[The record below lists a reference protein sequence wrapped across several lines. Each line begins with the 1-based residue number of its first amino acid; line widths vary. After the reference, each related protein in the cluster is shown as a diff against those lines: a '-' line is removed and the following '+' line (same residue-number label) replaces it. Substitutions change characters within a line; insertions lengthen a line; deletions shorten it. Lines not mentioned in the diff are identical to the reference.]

1 LKTFSGVWKENNLPG
16 ILYDTSVYVAA
27 LRQGNATIFTQRRDE
42 KSPLWLSAVVL
53 EELYVGS
60 QNRALKKLLAKFEKD
75 FEKVNRLLVPIQTDW
90 TICGQVLS
98 CIGQKYGF
106 DEVKKSRMTNDCLI
120 AMTVA
125 RIGLTVITKNADD
138 FRKINEFR
146 PFNWVEV

>member
-1 LKTFSGVWKENNLPG
+1 LSG
-16 ILYDTSVYVAA
+16 ILYDTSIYVSA
-27 LRQGNATIFTQRRDE
+27 LRQGNTSIFAERRE
-42 KSPLWLSAVVL
+42 GKTPLWLSAVVL

-60 QNRALKKLLAKFEKD
+60 NNRTLKKLLNKFEKD
-75 FEKVNRLLVPIQTDW
+75 FEKINRLLVPIQTDW

-98 CIGQKYGF
+98 SIGQKYGY

-125 RIGLTVITKNADD
+125 RNGFTVVTKNADD

-146 PFNWVEV
+146 KFNWIEV